1 MIMSA
6 HEGPWST
13 PARSRPDEE
22 QPSPS
27 LRDLALSSRD
37 VVRRLPGMA
46 LATVR
51 YVRHR
56 SDVTH
61 ELVDVEGLPGDAPD
75 PDRDL
80 PGDPTTVL
88 RRGAGFGPL
97 YRRTYRVE
105 TEDPR
110 IRPEELIARLLNDP
124 NRAAPTEVSRF
135 EATAGRD
142 RRPGAEFAVRMPG
155 PWRSSVRVVERTPT
169 GFTFVT
175 LRGHME
181 AGEITFE
188 ASGGDGAPLLFAI
201 ESWARSGD
209 RLSGWAYR
217 RVPVIREMQLHMW
230 VHVCEQVAAMAGGR
244 QRGDVVVT
252 TQRWKAADRG

>member
-1 MIMSA
+1 MSDPEA
-6 HEGPWST
+6 VRST
-13 PARSRPDEE
+13 PDRHRPDAP

-27 LRDLALSSRD
+27 LRDMAEATRD

-51 YVRHR
+51 YVQHR

-61 ELVDVEGLPGDAPD
+61 ELVDLDGVPDHAPDADRALPGDQ
-75 PDRDL
+75 
-80 PGDPTTVL
+80 TTVL

-105 TEDPR
+105 VEDPR
-110 IRPEELIARLLNDP
+110 TGPEELITRLLNDP
-124 NRAAPTEVSRF
+124 NRASPTEVSRF
-135 EATAGRD
+135 EATTGRG

-181 AGEITFE
+181 AGEITFDACWGE
-188 ASGGDGAPLLFAI
+188 GGRLLFTI

-244 QRGDVVVT
+244 QLGDVVVT
-252 TQRWKAADRG
+252 THRWKEADRG

>member
-1 MIMSA
+1 MA
-6 HEGPWST
+6 AAT
-13 PARSRPDEE
+13 
-22 QPSPS
+22 
-27 LRDLALSSRD
+27 RD

-51 YVRHR
+51 YLRHR

-61 ELVDVEGLPGDAPD
+61 ELVDVEGLPDHAPD
-75 PDRDL
+75 ADRDL
-80 PGDPTTVL
+80 PGDPATVL
-88 RRGAGFGPL
+88 RRDAGFGPL

-105 TEDPR
+105 VEDPR
-110 IRPEELIARLLNDP
+110 IGPEELITRLVNDP
-124 NRAAPTEVSRF
+124 NRASPTEVARF
-135 EATAGRD
+135 EATTGRG

-155 PWRSSVRVVERTPT
+155 PWRSSVRVVERSPT

-181 AGEITFE
+181 AGEITFD
-188 ASGGDGAPLLFAI
+188 ASWGDGGRLLFTI

-217 RVPVIREMQLHMW
+217 RIPAIREMQLHMW
-230 VHVCEQVAAMAGGR
+230 VHVCEQVATMAGGR
-244 QRGDVVVT
+244 QLGDVVVT
-252 TQRWKAADRG
+252 TQRWKEADRG